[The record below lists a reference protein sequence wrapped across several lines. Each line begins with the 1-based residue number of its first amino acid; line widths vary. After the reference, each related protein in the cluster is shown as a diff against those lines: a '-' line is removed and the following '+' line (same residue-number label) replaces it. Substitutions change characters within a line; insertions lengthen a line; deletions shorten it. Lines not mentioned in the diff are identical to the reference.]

1 MKKPVMM
8 TPRLIAAR
16 MLNDFGVRITPAQAD
31 EVLLGMKRGTVLW
44 ANGRFRNMARNA
56 TINQVTPS
64 RVIADSASV
73 YSVEEW
79 NRINR

>member
-1 MKKPVMM
+1 MKKTERL

-16 MLNDFGVRITPAQAD
+16 MFNDFGVRITPAQSN

-44 ANGRFRNMARNA
+44 ADGRYRNLARDA
-56 TINQVTPS
+56 TINQITPR
-64 RVIADSASV
+64 RVVADGASV

-79 NRINR
+79 NETNR